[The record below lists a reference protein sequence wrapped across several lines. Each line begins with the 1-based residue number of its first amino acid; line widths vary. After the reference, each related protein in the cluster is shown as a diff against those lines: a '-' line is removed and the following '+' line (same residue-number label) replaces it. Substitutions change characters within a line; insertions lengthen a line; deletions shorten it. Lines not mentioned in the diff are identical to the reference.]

1 LADIK
6 IPDLPAVGTPAAGDL
21 FEGVEIAD
29 TTDDPAGSSKYYTA
43 TQIVNAGG
51 VDVRTAAAWVSAN
64 PVLTAGFIGIESDTG
79 VVRIGDGATAFISL
93 SSGWRTY
100 KQTAQVTNQDSTTS
114 VDITG
119 LAVPVQSGHLYK
131 IQFEIS
137 FQSATNT
144 NGLTL
149 LTSGPAQTF
158 GRWRA
163 FMQQGG
169 SGTDQ
174 YFNQSSGTAFG
185 GTSTSS
191 AVVTANTTYNA
202 FAEGIVKPS
211 ADGTFQ
217 LRFRPEVAGN
227 TAAEL
232 ITVLNEGLVTVI
244 DCGV

>member
-1 LADIK
+1 MADIK

-43 TQIVNAGG
+43 TQIVKAGG
-51 VDVRTAAAWVSAN
+51 VDVRTAATWVSAN
-64 PVLTAGFIGIESDTG
+64 PTLAAGVLGIESDTG

-93 SSGWRTY
+93 SSGWRGF

-119 LAVPVQSGHLYK
+119 LAVPVQSVHVYK
-131 IQFEIS
+131 IEFAIA

-149 LTSGPAQTF
+149 LASGPAQTW
-158 GRWRA
+158 GRWRCS
-163 FMQQGG
+163 MQQGAN
-169 SGTDQ
+169 GTDQ
-174 YFNQSSGTAFG
+174 YFEQSSGTSFG

-202 FAEGIVKPS
+202 FAVGVVKPS

-217 LRFRPEVAGN
+217 LRFRPEVAGG

-232 ITVLNEGLVTVI
+232 ITVLNEGIVTVV
-244 DCGV
+244 DLGT

>member
-1 LADIK
+1 MADIK

-29 TTDDPAGSSKYYTA
+29 TTDDPAGSSKYYTLA
-43 TQIVNAGG
+43 QILSVGI
-51 VDVRTAAAWVSAN
+51 DPRTAAAWVSAN
-64 PVLTAGFIGIESDTG
+64 PVLAAGVLGIETDTG
-79 VVRIGDGATAFISL
+79 VVRIGDGSTAFLSL

-100 KQTAQVTNQDSTTS
+100 KQTAQVTNQDSATS

-131 IQFEIS
+131 IQFEIA